1 MCLKP
6 LLLVDPRHM
15 IAEKVPL
22 PSNWDVRKRGINM
35 GIARRLARNAYAHAS
50 LQTLSIRRAQRRLA
64 SVATRHRRFV
74 ICLPYLKS
82 GGAEKVAANLA
93 HAFSHLYG
101 PDSVAV
107 LVTDWSGL
115 VVRLIFP
122 ENVFTS
128 YPQGVSITNIVAL
141 NRAGYHERTWD
152 LMTALMSMR
161 PEMVINV
168 NSRTMWECYE
178 RFAPE
183 LSAHM
188 RLGAVA
194 FAHVTD
200 KAGKAIGYTATHL
213 ERLLPFLDF
222 VITDNAH
229 IIEELR
235 RTYISA
241 PRTGR
246 VMTDA
251 EWAAAK
257 LLGLMDGMGGSGSY
271 EVLRHL
277 DWALAR
283 RLAKQMTAT
292 ELEAH
297 DVAKFHCLYQ
307 ETTPAARL
315 PAERVRPRRGRPQVM
330 WASRVSRHKFPELL
344 PHIAR
349 MAPECDIHAFGSR
362 EIGYRFPAVKNLL
375 LPGYD
380 LGDRLPKV
388 SNLHWRGAYKKMA
401 DLPLGRFSAF
411 VYTSIHDGLP
421 NVLLEV
427 GAHGVPIIAPTGI
440 GGIGELISEETG
452 WPIQNPYDAREY
464 ADRVREVVASPAEA
478 ARRAEALLELI
489 DTRHNS
495 EIFFRAVEAFVEGG
509 PISERALRTLRNGK
523 HANGAIAA

>member
-1 MCLKP
+1 
-6 LLLVDPRHM
+6 
-15 IAEKVPL
+15 
-22 PSNWDVRKRGINM
+22 M
-35 GIARRLARNAYAHAS
+35 GIARRLVGHAYAHAS
-50 LQTLSIRRAQRRLA
+50 LRTLSIRRAQRRLA
-64 SVATRHRRFV
+64 TVATRPRRFV
-74 ICLPYLKS
+74 ICIPYLKS

-93 HAFSHLYG
+93 HAFSQLYG

-128 YPQGVSITNIVAL
+128 YPRGVPIINIFGL
-141 NRAGYHERTWD
+141 GRAPYHDRTWD

-161 PEMVINV
+161 PEIVINV

-200 KAGKAIGYTATHL
+200 KAGKPIGYTATHL

-222 VITDNAH
+222 VVTDNAH

-235 RTYISA
+235 HTYISA
-241 PRTGR
+241 PRTER
-246 VMTDA
+246 IAAEA

-257 LLGLMDGMGGSGSY
+257 LLKAATMTEYQTAEKLLRAITTTGGACEIS
-271 EVLRHL
+271 RHL
-277 DWALAR
+277 GREPGRGDWAVAKL
-283 RLAKQMTAT
+283 LAKQLTAT
-292 ELEAH
+292 ELEPH

-307 ETTPAARL
+307 ETALAARP
-315 PAERVRPRRGRPQVM
+315 PAERVRPRKGRPQVM
-330 WASRVSRHKFPELL
+330 WASRVTRHKFPELL

-362 EIGYRFPAVKNLL
+362 EIGYRFPTVKNLL

-388 SNLHWRGAYKKMA
+388 SNLRWRGPYKKMS
-401 DLPLGRFSAF
+401 DLPLEDFSAF

-427 GAHGVPIIAPTGI
+427 GVHGVPIIAPTGI

-452 WPIQNPYDAREY
+452 WPVENPYSAREY
-464 ADRVREVVASPAEA
+464 ADRLREVVASPAEA
-478 ARRAEALLELI
+478 ARRAEALWQLI
-489 DTRHNS
+489 ATRHNS
-495 EIFFRAVEAFVEGG
+495 EAFCRAVKAFVEGG
-509 PISERALRTLRNGK
+509 SSSERALRTLRNGK
-523 HANGAIAA
+523 HASGAIAA